1 MSRDI
6 VPVVYGR
13 LGGFH
18 PASGRIQRPDLARIA
33 QKPLVSCLCVTE
45 NRHAFMP
52 WLLWSYDRQR
62 WTERELVIIDSSEPP
77 VELPKRRDIR
87 VIHLPLGTSLG
98 KKRNLALDAA
108 RGQIIAWF
116 DDDDW
121 QHPER
126 LRSLI
131 PLLRESAARLG
142 ASFIGPSQSYFMDIE
157 ARRAELYRLPRYAI
171 FNGSIYYTAMV
182 RHARFPE
189 DVLRTEDTRWI
200 SSLLRNRQ
208 GAAIV
213 GQQASPFLWL
223 SHDVNV
229 TNAQPLRR
237 LGRDAQ
243 EVIRSLG
250 PAWAD
255 TPEQLSRLRSR
266 LEKRP
271 ALRPARVISA
281 EQARQVGLAAS
292 EEPAAPSHR
301 VQLAAAPR
309 PQVIE
314 ASVGCHGLK
323 LWLRE
328 ATPSQPRAQR
338 DAGRYWPAD
347 ALIASALR
355 HGNEWL
361 RSDYVGSLDVQAL
374 PEPSQLALM
383 IRRDATGA
391 DVYAVHDSPRAPLR
405 ALLARHPGAEALALH
420 LLRRLN
426 RSSEALLDRQ
436 VISLGS
442 SWLARPEVMCS
453 YVRDWLIPA
462 RSVLENRHDAEL
474 LALLG
479 RARRPGAVHAQDL
492 ALARF
497 VLEALPTIAFGA
509 AGLRVRALRGRP
521 ASVPLAAGAATTQ
534 PERTSR

>member
-1 MSRDI
+1 MSREI

-18 PASGRIQRPDLARIA
+18 PESGRIQRPDLARIA
-33 QKPLVSCLCVTE
+33 EKPLVSCLCVTE

-52 WLLWSYDRQR
+52 WLLWSYDRQQ
-62 WTERELVIIDSSEPP
+62 WVERELVVIDSSEPP
-77 VELPKRRDIR
+77 VELPKRRDLR
-87 VIHLPLGTSLG
+87 VVHVPLGTSLG

-126 LRSLI
+126 LRRLI

-142 ASFIGPSQSYFMDIE
+142 ASFIGPSESYFIDIE
-157 ARRAELYRLPRYAI
+157 ARRAEAYRLSRYAI

-182 RHARFPE
+182 RHTRFPE

-200 SSLLRNRQ
+200 SSLLRSRQ

-213 GQQASPFLWL
+213 GQQPSPFLWL

-237 LGRDAQ
+237 LRRDAQ

-271 ALRPARVISA
+271 ALRPARVVAA
-281 EQARQVGLAAS
+281 EGARQVGMAAS

-309 PQVIE
+309 PRVIE
-314 ASVGCHGLK
+314 APVGCHGLK

-328 ATPSQPRAQR
+328 STPSQPGAKR
-338 DAGRYWPAD
+338 DASRYWLAD

-355 HGNEWL
+355 HRNEWL
-361 RSDYVGSLDVQAL
+361 RSDYVGSFDTQAL
-374 PEPSQLALM
+374 PDPSQLALM
-383 IRRDATGA
+383 IRRDATAA
-391 DVYAVHDSPRAPLR
+391 DVYAVHDSPRGPFR
-405 ALLARHPGAEALALH
+405 ALLARHPGAVALALH
-420 LLRRLN
+420 LLRRLKQ
-426 RSSEALLDRQ
+426 SSGALLDRR
-436 VISLGS
+436 VMSLGS
-442 SWLARPEVMCS
+442 TWLARPDVMCS

-462 RSVLENRHDAEL
+462 RTILENRYDAEL
-474 LALLG
+474 LALFG
-479 RARRPGAVHAQDL
+479 RARGRGAGHAEDL
-492 ALARF
+492 VLARF
-497 VLEALPTIAFGA
+497 VLEALPAIAFGV
-509 AGLRVRALRGRP
+509 AGLRVRALRSGTAP
-521 ASVPLAAGAATTQ
+521 ASQVAGAAMIQ
-534 PERTSR
+534 PERSSR